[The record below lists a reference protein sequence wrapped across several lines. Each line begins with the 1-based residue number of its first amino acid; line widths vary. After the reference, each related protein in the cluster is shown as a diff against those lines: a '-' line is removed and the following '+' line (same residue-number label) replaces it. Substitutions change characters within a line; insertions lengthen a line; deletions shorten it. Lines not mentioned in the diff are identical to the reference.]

1 MNELQR
7 QRYLKQMGFT
17 PWVAATPLP
26 GAAPS
31 PLLEWPARRQH
42 SVVVETSPEAAQ
54 TRETPPALSAP
65 VAASDS
71 VGEAPPI
78 DIAALLNSP
87 AAAPVNS
94 RPNADDK
101 PALQSG
107 KTAAEDAVQTG
118 LMFALQAHVAGD
130 LHVWVEQQ
138 QADAPSLSRDE
149 LFLFNRLLG
158 VLGGTPLAD
167 PRRLVCVPGAG
178 QPVTPELA
186 RAMFQAFARGVL
198 GKEQQ
203 TRLLLCAREETVQAL
218 LATERYQPSAQ
229 GSMTCL
235 PVSALAE
242 MLSDPLQHK
251 RITWSAMLDHGFY
264 QRHG

>member
-31 PLLEWPARRQH
+31 PLLEWPARSQP
-42 SVVVETSPEAAQ
+42 SATAAQ
-54 TRETPPALSAP
+54 NPPATQEVQPVVAKPAESAE
-65 VAASDS
+65 SI
-71 VGEAPPI
+71 GEAPPI

-87 AAAPVNS
+87 ATASVS
-94 RPNADDK
+94 ESVSTDGK
-101 PALQSG
+101 PAL
-107 KTAAEDAVQTG
+107 KAEKAPGRTEEGLNTG
-118 LMFALQAHVAGD
+118 LMFTLQAHVAGD

-149 LFLFNRLLG
+149 LFLLNRLLG
-158 VLGGTPLAD
+158 VLGGTPQAD

-178 QPVTPELA
+178 QSMTPELA
-186 RAMFQAFARGVL
+186 RPMFQAFARGVL
-198 GKEQQ
+198 GKDSQ
-203 TRLLLCAREETVQAL
+203 TRLLLCAREATIQAL
-218 LATERYQPSAQ
+218 FDGPHYQLWQQ
-229 GSMTCL
+229 GNLTCL

-242 MLSDPLQHK
+242 MLGDPLQHK
-251 RITWSAMLDHGFY
+251 RNSWNAMLRHGFY